1 VSGDRRRWWM
11 ERRIWLVAAV
21 AIVLLALGVRIW
33 EVERTSPYRPANDG
47 QSYLTLA
54 SEIAHRGDYVE
65 SHAPRSG
72 AGGSIGP
79 TAYFPPGFPYFL
91 AGVGL
96 LDGNTNVGGEAVH
109 GARLATAVLGAV
121 SVAVLGLVAF

>member
-1 VSGDRRRWWM
+1 M
-11 ERRIWLVAAV
+11 ERRTWLVAAV

-54 SEIAHRGDYVE
+54 SEVAHRGDYVD

-72 AGGSIGP
+72 AGGKTSHP
-79 TAYFPPGFPYFL
+79 AQRFR
-91 AGVGL
+91 GL
-96 LDGNTNVGGEAVH
+96 PLSADEKGSARDGC
-109 GARLATAVLGAV
+109 
-121 SVAVLGLVAF
+121 